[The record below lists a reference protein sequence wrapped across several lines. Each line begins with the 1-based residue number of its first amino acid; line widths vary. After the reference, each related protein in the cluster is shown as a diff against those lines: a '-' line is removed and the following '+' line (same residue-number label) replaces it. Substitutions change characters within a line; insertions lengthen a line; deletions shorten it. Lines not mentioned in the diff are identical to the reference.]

1 MRRRE
6 FIALMGGVAATWPF
20 VARAQQPMPVIGFL
34 RSATLADAGHY
45 VAAFRQGL
53 KEAGF
58 IEGQNVAIEFRAA
71 EERADRLRDFA
82 AELVR
87 LPVAVI
93 VTNTGATLAAKAAT
107 TTVPIVFAGGGDPV
121 RQGLVTSLNRPGGNV
136 TGVNFLS
143 GVLGSKRLEL
153 LRQLVPKATTFAL
166 LVNPA
171 SPETE
176 AEKAEVQAAARTAG
190 HPLIVVDVTKDGD
203 IEPAFADLVRRGVG
217 ALIVGPGAF
226 LFSQRE
232 RLAALAARHRLPA
245 SYAQRETVLAGGLM
259 SYGSNQS
266 AAYRQAAIYVG
277 RILKGEKPGDLPVMR
292 STTFEFVIN
301 LKTAKALGLEVPLTL
316 QATADE
322 VIE

>member
-1 MRRRE
+1 
-6 FIALMGGVAATWPF
+6 L
-20 VARAQQPMPVIGFL
+20 
-34 RSATLADAGHY
+34 
-45 VAAFRQGL
+45 
-53 KEAGF
+53 
-58 IEGQNVAIEFRAA
+58 
-71 EERADRLRDFA
+71 A

-121 RQGLVTSLNRPGGNV
+121 GQGLVTSLNRPGGNV

-143 GVLGSKRLEL
+143 GVLGAKRLEL

-166 LVNPA
+166 LVNST

-176 AEKAEVQAAARTAG
+176 AEKAEVQAAARTSG
-190 HPLIVVDVTKDGD
+190 HPLIIVDVNSDRD
-203 IEPAFADLVRRGVG
+203 IEPVFTDLVRRGVG

-226 LFSQRE
+226 LFSQRQ
-232 RLAALAARHRLPA
+232 RLAELAARHALPA
-245 SYAQRETVLAGGLM
+245 SYAQRETVLVGGLM
-259 SYGSNQS
+259 SYGTSQS
-266 AAYRQAAIYVG
+266 AAYRHAASYVS
-277 RILKGEKPGDLPVMR
+277 RILKGERPGDLPVMR

-301 LKTAKALGLEVPLTL
+301 LKTAKTLGLEVPLTL
-316 QATADE
+316 QAIADE